1 MPALIEPAPLG
12 RAQRVAAFLERT
24 GWGGAR
30 RRPLAGDAS
39 FRRYERLEDGA
50 RRAVLM
56 DAPPPAEDVRPFA
69 ALAHHLRRLGYS
81 APEVLAEDARDG
93 LLVIEDFGDQTYTR
107 MLARG
112 ADEWT
117 LYAFAVD
124 LLIDLHRRP
133 PAEAIPAGLAPY
145 DDARL
150 LDEALLFTDWY
161 MPAVLGGATGD
172 AARREYA
179 DAWLAAFPAVHAQPR
194 TLVLRDY
201 HVDNLMGL
209 AGRDG
214 IRACGILD
222 FQDAVA
228 GPAAYDLVSL
238 LEDARRDIGAGL
250 AADMLA
256 RYLGAHDQNEFTA
269 ALDQA
274 GFMAAY
280 AILGAQ
286 RHAKVIGIFTRL
298 DRRDG
303 KSDYLVHIPRVWRLL
318 EGALAHPALAG
329 VAEWLERHVPPEA
342 RRTPP
347 TRGGAA

>member
-1 MPALIEPAPLG
+1 MD
-12 RAQRVAAFLERT
+12 RARRIAAFLERA

-30 RRPLAGDAS
+30 RLPLAGDAS
-39 FRRYERLEDGA
+39 LRRYERLEVGA
-50 RRAVLM
+50 RSAVLM

-69 ALAHHLRRLGYS
+69 TLAHHLRKLGFS
-81 APEVLAEDARDG
+81 APEVLAEDAEDG
-93 LLVIEDFGDQTYTR
+93 LLVLEDFGDQTYTR

-133 PAEAIPAGLAPY
+133 AAEAIPAGLAPY
-145 DDARL
+145 DDERL

-161 MPAVLGGATGD
+161 MPTVLDDTTGA
-172 AARREYA
+172 APRRAYA

-214 IRACGILD
+214 IRACGLLD

-238 LEDARRDIGAGL
+238 LEDARRDVGAEL

-256 RYLGAHDQNEFTA
+256 RYLGARP
-269 ALDQA
+269 ALDHDK
-274 GFMAAY
+274 FMAAY

-303 KSDYLVHIPRVWRLL
+303 KPGYLVHIPRVWRLL

-329 VAEWLERHVPPEA
+329 VAAWMERHVPPDA
-342 RRTPP
+342 RQAPP
-347 TRGGAA
+347 AQGGAA

>member
-1 MPALIEPAPLG
+1 MPALSEPAPMD
-12 RAQRVAAFLERT
+12 RNRRIETFLEKA

-30 RRPLAGDAS
+30 RLPLAGDAS

-50 RRAVLM
+50 KRAVLM

-69 ALAHHLRRLGYS
+69 ALARHLLELGYS
-81 APEVLAEDARDG
+81 APEVLAENARDG

-124 LLIDLHRRP
+124 LLIDLHRRTE
-133 PAEAIPAGLAPY
+133 AEAIPAGLAPY

-150 LDEALLFTDWY
+150 LEEALLFTDWY
-161 MPAVLGGATGD
+161 MPAVLGRPTGD
-172 AARREYA
+172 EARRAYV

-214 IRACGILD
+214 VQACGLLD

-228 GPAAYDLVSL
+228 GPAAYDLMSL
-238 LEDARRDIGAGL
+238 LEDARRDVGADL

-256 RYLGAHDQNEFTA
+256 RYLGALPTLSQDEFMT
-269 ALDQA
+269 
-274 GFMAAY
+274 AY

-298 DRRDG
+298 DRCDG
-303 KSDYLVHIPRVWRLL
+303 KSNYLVHISRVWRLL
-318 EGALAHPALAG
+318 EGALTHPALGG
-329 VAEWLERHVPPEA
+329 VAAWMERHIPPEA
-342 RRTPP
+342 RQTP
-347 TRGGAA
+347 TAQGGAP

>member
-1 MPALIEPAPLG
+1 MPKPAPLG
-12 RAQRVAAFLERT
+12 RAQRVTAFLERT
-24 GWGGAR
+24 GWGGAQ

-39 FRRYERLEDGA
+39 FRRYERLEDEA

-56 DAPPPAEDVRPFA
+56 DATPPAEDVRPFA
-69 ALAHHLRRLGYS
+69 ALAHHLRKLGYS
-81 APEVLAEDARDG
+81 APEVFAEDAEDG

-124 LLIDLHRRP
+124 LLINLHRRP
-133 PAEAIPAGLAPY
+133 PTEVIPAGLAPY
-145 DDARL
+145 DDTRL
-150 LDEALLFTDWY
+150 LDEALLLTDWY

-172 AARREYA
+172 TARREYA
-179 DAWLAAFPAVHAQPR
+179 DAWLATFPAVHAQPR

-214 IRACGILD
+214 IRACGLLD

-238 LEDARRDIGAGL
+238 LEDARRDVGAEL
-250 AADMLA
+250 AADMLV
-256 RYLGAHDQNEFTA
+256 RYLGALP
-269 ALDQA
+269 ALNQTS
-274 GFMAAY
+274 FKAAY

-303 KSDYLVHIPRVWRLL
+303 KSNYLVHIPRVWRLL
-318 EGALAHPALAG
+318 EEALAHPALAG
-329 VAEWLERHVPPEA
+329 VAAWLERHVPPEA
-342 RRTPP
+342 RQTPP
-347 TRGGAA
+347 AQGGSA